1 MVYTTTSDVKEGQSH
16 GFGQYDVALTVIDN
30 RQIPPQEIVR
40 SALKLLDNKD
50 MHTSYIPVGYGV
62 VYLTPQTLLKLRYEL
77 SIEEQQQKRLPF
89 ASRKGWTVS
98 IDEMLDMLHERAYR
112 ETKERNPEKHDTRLD
127 EVAEALAVSA
137 LRFFLIKGDISKDIV
152 FDIDE
157 VLDMQGETGA
167 YILYT

>member
-1 MVYTTTSDVKEGQSH
+1 MVYTTSSESQEGQSH
-16 GFGQYDVALTVIDN
+16 GFGAYDTALTVIDN

-40 SALKLLDNKD
+40 SALKLLDNEN
-50 MHTSYIPVGYGV
+50 MYQSYIPLGYGV
-62 VYLTPQTLLKLRYEL
+62 VYLTPQTLLKLKYTL

-112 ETKERNPEKHDTRLD
+112 ETKERNPGKLDSRLN

-157 VLDMQGETGA
+157 VLDMQGET
-167 YILYT
+167 